1 MVTFGAAELAVC
13 AGGLRAGEGGLR
25 AGILSA
31 GSLRCREQSRD
42 VVPSGCP
49 SLDALLPAGGVRRGS
64 LIEWLAEPADERVGA
79 HGVGARCVG
88 HQGVGHHGVGHHGS
102 RCEADEPVAASADR
116 SNHVADPPAA
126 HATGT
131 GAVTLACAVARGLAS
146 VGKVS
151 SGSSSGAS
159 SGAILPR
166 TIVVVDRTGWFH
178 PPAMLPWIAGS
189 APMPQLVVARPS
201 RDDDEIWAIDQALRC
216 PGVAAVVAWP
226 RAIVPRTSRADSTR
240 DARASRCRSSAG
252 RQWMTAMRRWQLA
265 ARASGAVGLIVRQ
278 GTMRG
283 ESSWAE
289 ARLAVSSLPGGR
301 LLERRVRVRVVG
313 GAWAAAVTGGTAE
326 IMLDLASG
334 REEPARGREDAIHAA
349 WRRQAMPAGSEVARA
364 TA

>member
-1 MVTFGAAELAVC
+1 MVTFGAAALAAFRTSHTDGDGGASGTRPETGILP
-13 AGGLRAGEGGLR
+13 AGM
-25 AGILSA
+25 LSA
-31 GSLRCREQSRD
+31 GSLCCREQSRD

-64 LIEWLAEPADERVGA
+64 LIEWLGEPADEPVGA
-79 HGVGARCVG
+79 HGAC
-88 HQGVGHHGVGHHGS
+88 HHAAQPD
-102 RCEADEPVAASADR
+102 ADEPVATSAIR
-116 SNHVADPPAA
+116 SSVTRRVADPAAA

-146 VGKVS
+146 VGNVS
-151 SGSSSGAS
+151 SGAA
-159 SGAILPR
+159 SGAIPPQ

-178 PPAMLPWIAGS
+178 PPAVLPWLAGS
-189 APMPQLVVARPS
+189 VPTPQLVVARPS

-226 RAIVPRTSRADSTR
+226 RAIVPCTARANSAR
-240 DARASRCRSSAG
+240 DAHASRGRSSAS

-278 GTMRG
+278 RAMPGA
-283 ESSWAE
+283 SSWAE

-301 LLERRVRVRVVG
+301 LLERRLRVRVVG
-313 GAWAAAVTGGTAE
+313 GAWAAAVTGGTTE
-326 IMLDLASG
+326 IVLDLAQG
-334 REEPARGREDAIHAA
+334 REEPSRGRVDAIHATL
-349 WRRQAMPAGSEVARA
+349 RRHVLPAGREVARA